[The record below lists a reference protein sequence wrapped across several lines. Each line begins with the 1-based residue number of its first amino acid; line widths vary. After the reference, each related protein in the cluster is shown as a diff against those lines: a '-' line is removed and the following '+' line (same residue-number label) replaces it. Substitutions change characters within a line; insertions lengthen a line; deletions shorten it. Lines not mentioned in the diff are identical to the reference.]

1 MSRLAFLEPT
11 KVFAPKAGILA
22 SISPPGRQQQQQQ
35 QQRKTISVS
44 PIWNGALLL
53 TQGLFNWIPSLELAG
68 WLSSAD
74 ERYGIFIALESISS
88 SLMGLSCCD

>member
-22 SISPPGRQQQQQQ
+22 SISPPGRQQQ

>member
-22 SISPPGRQQQQQQ
+22 SISPPGRQQ